1 MTLKVTRSK
10 INGQKS
16 NYVKGWCFPRY
27 DLGDFDGLDAPK
39 VTRSEINEQKS
50 NYVKGQCC
58 PKYDP
63 SNFDNLD
70 APK

>member
-50 NYVKGQCC
+50 NYVKG
-58 PKYDP
+58 
-63 SNFDNLD
+63 
-70 APK
+70 